1 MARLQRLPPIHA
13 LSAFESAARLGGFG
27 QAAAELCIT
36 PSAVSHR
43 IRQLENQL
51 GEALF
56 ERLPGGVR
64 LTEAGRRYLEGV
76 RAAFDKLALLGSGGG
91 APERPRLAVGV
102 PPTFA
107 RNLLIPALPDFYRDW
122 PEVEIEVSVAAP
134 LQERP
139 ERHDVD
145 IRYGVPPFDDRPPTR
160 LWADRVAV
168 FATPAYRDA
177 QGLARPADL
186 HRVERLRSPLV
197 PWRDWCAAAGFEAG
211 EPARGPS
218 FADLGILL
226 EAAASGL
233 GVALAPLRIAARWTA
248 AGRLVPL
255 FGVEAAAAANYHL
268 LVDRDALQRPEVA
281 AFVDWLKALCACTA
295 PTAATAATA

>member
-43 IRQLENQL
+43 IRQLENQR

-56 ERLPGGVR
+56 DRLPGGVR
-64 LTEAGRRYLEGV
+64 LTEAGRRYLDGV
-76 RAAFDKLALLGSGGG
+76 RAAFDKLALLGSGG

-122 PEVEIEVSVAAP
+122 PEVEIEVAVAAP

-145 IRYGVPPFDDRPPTR
+145 IRYGVPPFDDRPALR
-160 LWADRVAV
+160 LWADRIA
-168 FATPAYRDA
+168 AYAAPSYRDA
-177 QGLARPADL
+177 HGLLRAADL
-186 HRVERLRSPLV
+186 DRVERLRSPLV
-197 PWRDWCAAAGFEAG
+197 AWRGWCAAAGIEAV

-233 GVALAPLRIAARWTA
+233 GVALAPRRIAVRWTA
-248 AGRLVPL
+248 AGQLVAL
-255 FGVEAAAAANYHL
+255 FDIDVAAPSNYHL
-268 LVDRDALQRPEVA
+268 LVERDALQRPEVA
-281 AFVDWLKALCACTA
+281 AFVDWLRALCA
-295 PTAATAATA
+295 AAEACA